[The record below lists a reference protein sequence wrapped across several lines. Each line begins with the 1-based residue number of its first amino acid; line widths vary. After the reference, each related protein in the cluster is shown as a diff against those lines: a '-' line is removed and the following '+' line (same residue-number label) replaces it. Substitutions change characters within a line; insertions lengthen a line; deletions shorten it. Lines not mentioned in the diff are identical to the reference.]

1 MMGSENHVTG
11 QQGDDLP
18 KGRSAVLARG
28 VAASMFLI
36 CCVMVAVLSSVSVEL
51 ALFVSSVIVVGCF
64 FNMSNAHKEEIG
76 MEFMETVRHL
86 YRRVNALE
94 GTVTQNSQ
102 DIQGLRETMEE
113 QSSDIGR
120 HTPSRTEVQAVKEN
134 IAIARADGAMEQI
147 VPAFLKPSGG
157 IPSASNDS
165 KAPQPPS
172 AEVLHVRRTAHVVA
186 NEDIYANNE
195 ALTDMA
201 VRELLHHAVRD
212 KKIDIFLQPIVRLP
226 QRQTNFYELFA
237 RIRAK
242 AGLYLP
248 AQRYMELAMEE
259 RLMESI
265 DNILLLECLKVL
277 QVNFEAE
284 NKVST
289 YFINIKPATLR
300 NADFMDDLLKFISQN
315 KRMASSL
322 VFEMKQADFD
332 GLSSG
337 ERLIL
342 DGMAKLGCRFSL
354 DHVSDLPDD
363 IISLYQRNVRFMK
376 IPAQRFLGKD
386 CGYPDFAQM
395 VRRKRR
401 LEVNGI
407 EVIIDR
413 VESEPELLELL
424 DYEVNFGQGFLF
436 GRPDLEGVYKFRRSA

>member
-1 MMGSENHVTG
+1 MMKPE
-11 QQGDDLP
+11 
-18 KGRSAVLARG
+18 GRVGEEREESQPGGRAAAFSRG
-28 VAASMFLI
+28 IAASMFLI
-36 CCVMVAVLSSVSVEL
+36 CCVMVALLSSISVEL

-64 FNMSNAHKEEIG
+64 FNMTNERKDEIG

-94 GTVTQNSQ
+94 GTVSQ
-102 DIQGLRETMEE
+102 HGSDIQGMRETMEE
-113 QSSDIGR
+113 QSAAIGR
-120 HTPSRTEVQAVKEN
+120 HTPDRKGVLGLKHTLAESS
-134 IAIARADGAMEQI
+134 GMEQI
-147 VPAFLKPSGG
+147 VPAFLKPAGD
-157 IPSASNDS
+157 IPRPSNDS
-165 KAPQPPS
+165 RAPQPLS
-172 AEVLHVRRTAHVVA
+172 AETLHVRRTAHVVA
-186 NEDIYANNE
+186 NEDFYANSE

-201 VRELLHHAVRD
+201 VRELLHHAVRS
-212 KKIDIFLQPIVRLP
+212 KQIDIFLQPIVRLP

-248 AQRYMELAMEE
+248 AQRYMELAVEE

-265 DNILLLECLKVL
+265 DNLLLLECLKVL
-277 QVNFEAE
+277 QVNYESE
-284 NKVST
+284 KIST
-289 YFINIKPATLR
+289 YFINIKPSTLR
-300 NADFMDDLLKFISQN
+300 NADFMDDLLKFIAQN
-315 KRMASSL
+315 KRMAPSL

-332 GLSSG
+332 NLSSG

-342 DGMAKLGCRFSL
+342 DGMTKLGCRFSL
-354 DHVSDLPDD
+354 DHVNELPED
-363 IISLYQRNVRFMK
+363 ILTLYQRNVRFLK
-376 IPAQRFLGKD
+376 IPARRFLGKEE
-386 CGYPDFAQM
+386 GYADFAHM

>member
-1 MMGSENHVTG
+1 MMRPEGRVGSEREESQPG
-11 QQGDDLP
+11 
-18 KGRSAVLARG
+18 GRISAFSRG
-28 VAASMFLI
+28 IAASMFLI
-36 CCVMVAVLSSVSVEL
+36 CCVMVALLSSISVEL

-64 FNMSNAHKEEIG
+64 FNMTNERKDEIG

-94 GTVTQNSQ
+94 GTVSQ
-102 DIQGLRETMEE
+102 HGADIQGMRETMEE
-113 QSSDIGR
+113 QSAEIGR
-120 HTPSRTEVQAVKEN
+120 HTPARKSVLGLKDT
-134 IAIARADGAMEQI
+134 IAEASEI
-147 VPAFLKPSGG
+147 VPAFLKPAGE
-157 IPSASNDS
+157 IPSPSNDS
-165 KAPQPPS
+165 RAPQPLS
-172 AEVLHVRRTAHVVA
+172 AEVLNVRRTAHVVA
-186 NEDIYANNE
+186 NEDFYANSE

-201 VRELLHHAVRD
+201 VRELLHHAVRSRQ
-212 KKIDIFLQPIVRLP
+212 IDIFLQPIVRLP

-248 AQRYMELAMEE
+248 AQRYMELAVEE

-265 DNILLLECLKVL
+265 DNLLLLECLKVL
-277 QVNFEAE
+277 QVNYESE
-284 NKVST
+284 KIST
-289 YFINIKPATLR
+289 YFINIKPSTLR
-300 NADFMDDLLKFISQN
+300 NADFMDDLLKFIAQN
-315 KRMASSL
+315 KRMAPSL
-322 VFEMKQADFD
+322 VFEMKQADFEN
-332 GLSSG
+332 LSSG

-342 DGMAKLGCRFSL
+342 DGMTKLGCRFSL
-354 DHVSDLPDD
+354 DHVSELPED
-363 IISLYQRNVRFMK
+363 ILTLYQRNVRFIK
-376 IPAQRFLGKD
+376 IPARRFLGKEE
-386 CGYPDFAQM
+386 GYADFAHM